1 MASDTAGCREPCMLF
16 SPAKEIPSHTVNFTP
31 MIRKPALSTLALV
44 LLSSLSSAQPAT
56 KPLFWPARNGP
67 TLDGVVPQ
75 AEVARIPLEWD
86 GESGKNIAWRVEL
99 EGEGHSTPVIGGD
112 LIWFTAATT
121 DGKQMYVYG
130 IDRHS
135 GKTVHHKL
143 IFENAAPEEL
153 GNPLNNYAAPS
164 PVLEEDALY
173 VHFGTYGTARI
184 DPATGEKVWERRDIN
199 ARHYRGPGSSPIIHG
214 DLLILT
220 FDGIDQQYVTALDKK
235 TGKSVWKTTR
245 TTDYGDLDKE
255 GKPTRDGDMRKA
267 YHTPAVFEIGGKEVL
282 VSVGS
287 RAAFGYEVKTGK
299 ELWTIRH
306 GGFNAAI
313 PPLRLGDLLILNT
326 GSERAHTLGVRIDDK
341 MTGDI
346 TESHVLWDREK
357 RNASESS
364 PVLVKGILFQ
374 TTRGGIVSAVDA
386 KAGKDLWE
394 DRMEGQHL
402 PGPLVL
408 GDKLLFSN
416 DRGQTF
422 LARASAE
429 KFELTGKNQLA
440 EPISAS
446 PAAAD
451 GALFIRTKK
460 ALYKIATK

>member
-1 MASDTAGCREPCMLF
+1 
-16 SPAKEIPSHTVNFTP
+16 
-31 MIRKPALSTLALV
+31 MIRTNALPAFILIWLSALAG
-44 LLSSLSSAQPAT
+44 AQPAT
-56 KPLFWPARNGP
+56 TPVFWPAKNGP
-67 TLDGVVPQ
+67 THDGIAPP
-75 AEVARIPLEWD
+75 AEAARVPLEWD
-86 GESGKNIAWRVEL
+86 GESGRNIAWRVEL
-99 EGEGHSTPVIGGD
+99 EGDGHSTPVIGGD
-112 LIWFTAATT
+112 MIWFTAATT
-121 DGKQMYVYG
+121 DGKKQFVYG
-130 IDRHS
+130 IDRLS
-135 GKTVHHKL
+135 GKIVHHL
-143 IFENAAPEEL
+143 LAFENPDPEIL
-153 GNPLNNYAAPS
+153 GNPINNYAAPS
-164 PVLEEDALY
+164 PALEEDALY

-184 DPATGEKVWERRDIN
+184 DPATGKKVWERRDIN
-199 ARHYRGPGSSPIIHG
+199 VRHYRGPGSSPLIHG

-220 FDGIDQQYVTALDKK
+220 FDGINEQFVTALDKRNGR
-235 TGKSVWKTTR
+235 TVWKTPR

-267 YHTPAVFEIGGKEVL
+267 YHTPGVFEIAGKEVL

-326 GSERAHTLGVRIDDK
+326 GSERSHTLGVRIDGK

-357 RNASESS
+357 RNASESA
-364 PVLVKGILFQ
+364 PVMVKGILYQ
-374 TTRGGIVSAVDA
+374 TTRGGIVSAVEA
-386 KAGKDLWE
+386 QTGKDLWE

-402 PGPLVL
+402 PGPVVL

-422 LARASAE
+422 IILASPE
-429 KFELTGKNQLA
+429 KFELVRKNQLPD
-440 EPISAS
+440 PISAS
-446 PAAAD
+446 AAVAD

-460 ALYKIATK
+460 ALYKIQSK